1 MRYLRSCKTKRTF
14 CHDLSCFSRKTDKGT
29 LFAAWQARTINRT
42 YMQKRQVTA
51 KEVIEQIIEGV
62 QEKKGKEIV
71 VVDMLELGNSIC
83 DYFVICQGNSPA
95 QVSAITDSIADMVR
109 EKCGKKPYAIDGL
122 RNAQWVAMD
131 YGDILVH
138 IFLPD
143 VRKFYDIE
151 HLWADAKLTV
161 VPDLD

>member
-1 MRYLRSCKTKRTF
+1 
-14 CHDLSCFSRKTDKGT
+14 
-29 LFAAWQARTINRT
+29 
-42 YMQKRQVTA
+42 
-51 KEVIEQIIEGV
+51 
-62 QEKKGKEIV
+62 
-71 VVDMLELGNSIC
+71 MLELGNSIC

-95 QVSAITDSIADMVR
+95 QVGAITDSIADMVR

-138 IFLPD
+138 VFLPD

>member
-1 MRYLRSCKTKRTF
+1 MSHYAIFATADTKG
-14 CHDLSCFSRKTDKGT
+14 KV
-29 LFAAWQARTINRT
+29 FANGNINGIIQY
-42 YMQKRQVTA
+42 YMQKKTVTA
-51 KEVIEQIIEGV
+51 QEVIGQIIEGI

-83 DYFVICQGNSPA
+83 DYFVICQGNSPT

-138 IFLPD
+138 VFLPD

-151 HLWADAKLTV
+151 HLWADAKLTSI
-161 VPDLD
+161 PDLD

>member
-1 MRYLRSCKTKRTF
+1 MQKA
-14 CHDLSCFSRKTDKGT
+14 KGT
-29 LFAAWQARTINRT
+29 IFAAYKQKN
-42 YMQKRQVTA
+42 YSNKMQKKSIKTE
-51 KEVIEQIIEGV
+51 EVIKQIIEGV

-71 VVDMLELGNSIC
+71 IVDMLELGNSIC

-143 VRKFYDIE
+143 IRKFYDIE

>member
-1 MRYLRSCKTKRTF
+1 MN
-14 CHDLSCFSRKTDKGT
+14 CHVSSAIIHKGT
-29 LFAAWQARTINRT
+29 LFATWQTRTINRT
-42 YMQKRQVTA
+42 NMQKKQVTA